1 MNGNS
6 LAWSPAHLQHSPGG
20 QHVSHLSPQ
29 GITGQQMSYGCG
41 PESMAMYEL
50 SQMDIKPDINQ
61 LQAHQQH
68 LSNISPGLDT
78 VGRIYDYSPYQHA
91 QMIGGS
97 IHSPMSAIG
106 AQESAIPLYIKVQ
119 ST

>member
-1 MNGNS
+1 
-6 LAWSPAHLQHSPGG
+6 
-20 QHVSHLSPQ
+20 
-29 GITGQQMSYGCG
+29 
-41 PESMAMYEL
+41 MAMYEL

-91 QMIGGS
+91 QMIGDS

-106 AQESAIPLYIKVQ
+106 AQGRLLRLQLVKCKKIIIL
-119 ST
+119 